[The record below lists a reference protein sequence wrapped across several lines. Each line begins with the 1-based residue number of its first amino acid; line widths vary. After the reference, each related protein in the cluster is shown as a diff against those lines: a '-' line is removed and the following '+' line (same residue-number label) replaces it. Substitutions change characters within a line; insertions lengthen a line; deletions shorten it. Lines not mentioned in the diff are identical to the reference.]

1 MALVLKTAPTVEPVT
16 LAEAKLHCRV
26 DLTADDTL
34 ITALIV
40 AARQY
45 LEEAVGRSLVTR
57 TYELTVDLTADPIPL
72 PMPPLGAVSKVES
85 LDTDGGV
92 ATTLT
97 LGTHYT
103 IDTVPVVPTV
113 TVDVPLGD
121 TATIKVTYTAG
132 YGATAATVP
141 QLLRQALLLM
151 VGHWYANRE
160 SVAPGDLREVPAA
173 FNALVYAMRVWS

>member
-34 ITALIV
+34 VTALIV

-72 PMPPLGAVSKVES
+72 PMPPLGAISTVQS
-85 LDTDGGV
+85 LDTDGV

-103 IDTVPVVPTV
+103 VDTVPVVPTI
-113 TVDVPLGD
+113 TVGVPLGD
-121 TATIKVTYTAG
+121 TETVKVTYTAG
-132 YGATAATVP
+132 YGAALAVP
-141 QLLRQALLLM
+141 QVLKQAILLV

-160 SVAPGDLREVPAA
+160 SVAPGDARELPSA